1 MNSRRNLLKSLGAGV
16 LVAGIQGIANAEEK
30 GKRSVARTIKIIA
43 NTQELTLIKE
53 PIEGEIFKTLG
64 YYHEHDAGGALYLIT
79 KKGQESPGAISLKNG
94 LVAELLE
101 SNSVNYQMFGT
112 KSDGEFDDGIAIK
125 SAHEYANKY
134 NIPVINRHGEFW
146 IKATNDINI
155 QTSVEWGATVFHIDE
170 QFNTPKAFKFNITS
184 RTAIK
189 DHQLDANDKSS
200 LVEHLVPGVTEIAAL
215 NQFRGNLIYVEDK
228 NDRIGYRAG
237 ARFDGQSWAKQELF
251 FVEDHGKVIG
261 DIAYTFKDF
270 TSFEIIPVDDTYL
283 TISGGCFALSG
294 NSSGK
299 GYTKNGIAIRRSRT
313 IISKQVVR

>member
-1 MNSRRNLLKSLGAGV
+1 NSRRNLLKSLGAGV

-30 GKRSVARTIKIIA
+30 GKRSVARAIRILA
-43 NTQELTLIKE
+43 NTQELILIKE
-53 PIEGEIFKTLG
+53 AIEGEIFKTLG
-64 YYHEHDAGGALYLIT
+64 YYQEHDAGGALYLIT
-79 KKGQESPGAISLKNG
+79 KKGQESPGAIILKNG

-112 KSDGEFDDGIAIK
+112 KSDGDFDDGIAIK

-134 NIPVINRHGEFW
+134 NIPVINRNGEFW

-184 RTAIK
+184 RRAIK

-215 NQFRGNLIYVEDK
+215 NKFRGNLIYVEDM

-270 TSFEIIPVDDTYL
+270 TSFEI
-283 TISGGCFALSG
+283 
-294 NSSGK
+294 
-299 GYTKNGIAIRRSRT
+299 
-313 IISKQVVR
+313 